1 MRSFKTEGIIIKRKN
16 YGEADRFLTILTPR
30 HGKIKILAK
39 GVRKISSRRSSHIEL
54 LNLSYLS
61 IHESRMPILT
71 EVEAINHF
79 ENLKSDLDKSAYAFY
94 VCELVDG
101 LLAEHQE
108 NRQAYDLL
116 RQVLYDLEI
125 DPDPRKKIKKFEQD
139 ILILLG
145 FWPKERVFAQDQ
157 TAFIEEIMER
167 RIKTKR
173 ILPSVF

>member
-16 YGEADRFLTILTPR
+16 YGEADRFLTILTPHR
-30 HGKIKILAK
+30 GKIKILAK

-108 NRQAYDLL
+108 NRQVYDLL

-157 TAFIEEIMER
+157 TAFIEDIMER

-173 ILPSVF
+173 ILPGVF